1 MIDVSGFC
9 QTNGCTEFGVVYG
22 FIFSEGDE
30 IIAVCGACRNFIA
43 NLQVND

>member
-1 MIDVSGFC
+1 MVDVSGSC
-9 QTNGCTEFGVVYG
+9 QTAGCPDEGVVYG

-30 IIAVCGACRNFIA
+30 IIAVCGACRNNLT